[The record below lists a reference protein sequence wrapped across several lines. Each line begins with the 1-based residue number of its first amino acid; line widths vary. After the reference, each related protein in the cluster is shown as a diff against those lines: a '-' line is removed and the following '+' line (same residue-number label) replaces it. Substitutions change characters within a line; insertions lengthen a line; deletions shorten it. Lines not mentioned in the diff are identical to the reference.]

1 LKECGVGRLSGKVAI
16 VTGAAQGI
24 GAVYA
29 RALAAEGAALGLC
42 DLKSPDNVVAEIE
55 AAGGNAIGL
64 ACDVTDA
71 TAVTKLVSETERA
84 FGGVHVL
91 VNNAGIFASL
101 ALKPMSEIDAREW
114 DLVMAVNVR
123 GPFECAK
130 AVLPVMRRQKY
141 GKIINIASGTVFKGA
156 PLMLHYVSSKGAI
169 VAMTRSLARELGN
182 DGIRVNCLAPGLT
195 MSEGVVANNDWAGT
209 IVSNNVAS
217 RCIKRDAIPE
227 DLTGAVV
234 FLASSDSDFMSGQ
247 TIVVDGGSVTH

>member
-1 LKECGVGRLSGKVAI
+1 MGRLSGKVAI

-24 GAVYA
+24 GAAYA
-29 RALAAEGAALGLC
+29 KALAAEGAKLGLC
-42 DLKSPDNVVAEIE
+42 DLKAPDAVVKEIT
-55 AAGGNAIGL
+55 AAGGEALSL

-71 TAVTKLVSETERA
+71 RAVANLAAETERA
-84 FGGVHVL
+84 FGGIHIL

-101 ALKPMSEIDAREW
+101 ALKPMSEIDSKEW

-123 GPFECAK
+123 GSFECAK

-156 PLMLHYVSSKGAI
+156 PMLLHYVSSKGAV
-169 VAMTRSLARELGN
+169 VAMTRALAREVGG

-195 MSEGVVANNDWAGT
+195 MSEGVLANSDWAGA
-209 IVSNNVAS
+209 VVANNVAS
-217 RCIKRDAIPE
+217 RCIKRDATPE

-234 FLASSDSDFMSGQ
+234 FLASAESDFMSGQ
-247 TIVVDGGSVTH
+247 TMVVDGGSVTH